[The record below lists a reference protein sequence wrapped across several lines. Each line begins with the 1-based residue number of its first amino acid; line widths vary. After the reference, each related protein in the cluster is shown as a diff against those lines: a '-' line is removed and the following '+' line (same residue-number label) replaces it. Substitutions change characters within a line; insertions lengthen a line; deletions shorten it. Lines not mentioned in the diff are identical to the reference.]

1 MGKFIRKV
9 GNMNVGASVS
19 MEPQAIMG
27 WREMR
32 IVNRGTEMEVR
43 TVTTSQE
50 GRILQEVQGRQQEQ
64 EEQSR

>member
-32 IVNRGTEMEVR
+32 IVNRDTEMEVR

-50 GRILQEVQGRQQEQ
+50 GSILQEAQGRQQEQ